1 MGHSKLYLLGDKER
15 HDVLKRSLSRGTH
28 GFTLME
34 LGVTLTVMTILLS
47 IAVPSFVGWVK
58 NSKVRSIAEA
68 LQNGLRAAQ
77 AEAIRRSHQTAFV
90 LTSAAPAVNTAA
102 STTGSG
108 SSWYIQVLPVYIGE
122 TVDRPFVQGGR
133 FSNLAP
139 GVNITVTP
147 TAASLVCF
155 NSMGRLVANNDATT
169 AANFGSS
176 CKAPV
181 GTTTYDVTLTG
192 ATHPLRV
199 LVGLGGQVR
208 MCDTTRALSTTNPD
222 GCP

>member
-1 MGHSKLYLLGDKER
+1 M
-15 HDVLKRSLSRGTH
+15 
-28 GFTLME
+28 
-34 LGVTLTVMTILLS
+34 TLTVMTILLLMV
-47 IAVPSFVGWVK
+47 VPSFVGWMN
-58 NSKVRSIAEA
+58 NSKVRSVAEG

-90 LTSAAPAVNTAA
+90 LTGAAPKVDTPA

-108 SSWYIQVLPVYIGE
+108 SNWYIEVLPVYTGE
-122 TVDRPFVQGGR
+122 TVDTPFVEGGS

-139 GVNITVTP
+139 GVNITATP
-147 TAASLVCF
+147 AAASLVCF

-169 AANFGSS
+169 TKNFGTT
-176 CKAPV
+176 CTAPT
-181 GTTTYDVTLTG
+181 GNITYDVTLTG

-208 MCDTTRALSTTNPD
+208 MCDTTRTLSPTVPD

>member
-1 MGHSKLYLLGDKER
+1 MGWCGLCLLGDEER
-15 HDVLKRSLSRGTH
+15 HDVLKRSFSPGMR
-28 GFTLME
+28 GFTLIE
-34 LGVTLTVMTILLS
+34 LGVTLTVMTILLLMV
-47 IAVPSFVGWVK
+47 VPSFTGWLN
-58 NSKVRSIAEA
+58 NSKVRSVAEA

-90 LTSAAPAVNTAA
+90 LTGAAPAVNTAA

-108 SSWYIQVLPVYIGE
+108 SNWYIQALPVYTGE
-122 TVDRPFVQGGR
+122 TVATPFVEGGS
-133 FSNLAP
+133 FGNLAP
-139 GVNITVTP
+139 GVKITATP

-155 NSMGRLVANNDATT
+155 NSMGRLVANSDATT
-169 AANFGSS
+169 TTNFG
-176 CKAPV
+176 
-181 GTTTYDVTLTG
+181 TTCTATGNITYDVTLTG

-208 MCDTTRALSTTNPD
+208 MCDTTRVLSTTAPD